1 MVQNLN
7 VLSFAPYGNLLA
19 ERSDGAAMP
28 KGAHWEERILSV
40 TAQETYQYCPKE
52 SVYLDYQSGM
62 SILAVAKE
70 QEEFQYFYLDKPVRI
85 FPGVRFAIAPYQES
99 CSVRMTA
106 HCNWPKAEPLAVS
119 VRELALSRRLQVERV
134 YTFFYHEK
142 ERGFF
147 FRGEEHSMLELTYV
161 DKAASTAS
169 PAARI
174 WCWPR
179 GIWPFTAPT
188 SGTCSM
194 LTPTAPPAISPL
206 LLTWRATAWSAS

>member
-70 QEEFQYFYLDKPVRI
+70 QE
-85 FPGVRFAIAPYQES
+85 
-99 CSVRMTA
+99 M
-106 HCNWPKAEPLAVS
+106 
-119 VRELALSRRLQVERV
+119 
-134 YTFFYHEK
+134 
-142 ERGFF
+142 
-147 FRGEEHSMLELTYV
+147 
-161 DKAASTAS
+161 KAAAQEQRAKVIEAEAEVPRAMAAALREGKLGVMDYYEMKNTIADTAMRDS
-169 PAARI
+169 IASMGEGANA
-174 WCWPR
+174 PR
-179 GIWPFTAPT
+179 KK
-188 SGTCSM
+188 
-194 LTPTAPPAISPL
+194 
-206 LLTWRATAWSAS
+206 

>member
-70 QEEFQYFYLDKPVRI
+70 QEEFSISTWTSPCASSRACGL
-85 FPGVRFAIAPYQES
+85 
-99 CSVRMTA
+99 
-106 HCNWPKAEPLAVS
+106 PL
-119 VRELALSRRLQVERV
+119 RPTR
-134 YTFFYHEK
+134 
-142 ERGFF
+142 
-147 FRGEEHSMLELTYV
+147 
-161 DKAASTAS
+161 KAA
-169 PAARI
+169 
-174 WCWPR
+174 
-179 GIWPFTAPT
+179 PFA
-188 SGTCSM
+188 
-194 LTPTAPPAISPL
+194 
-206 LLTWRATAWSAS
+206 

>member
-134 YTFFYHEK
+134 YTLSLIH
-142 ERGFF
+142 
-147 FRGEEHSMLELTYV
+147 
-161 DKAASTAS
+161 
-169 PAARI
+169 I
-174 WCWPR
+174 
-179 GIWPFTAPT
+179 
-188 SGTCSM
+188 
-194 LTPTAPPAISPL
+194 
-206 LLTWRATAWSAS
+206 